1 MKFTHTQK
9 HFDLQPHSKLSF
21 NEHTNNEISQT
32 TKGIKLL
39 RMWQSI
45 LLPRSLLIIFI
56 SFIGFTLDYGE
67 VVYDQ
72 PSNAS
77 LSINKQQIESVQ

>member
-1 MKFTHTQK
+1 
-9 HFDLQPHSKLSF
+9 
-21 NEHTNNEISQT
+21 
-32 TKGIKLL
+32 
-39 RMWQSI
+39 MWQSI